1 MCALRNMS
9 AGLVD
14 IFKGRVWRTL
24 KVGVGTDHMY
34 GASHLLPR
42 GRGSGG
48 GGWRCKIAE
57 LMFVLLSLLRL
68 EKNM

>member
-34 GASHLLPR
+34 GGFTPSP
-42 GRGSGG
+42 SGG
-48 GGWRCKIAE
+48 GGVEA
-57 LMFVLLSLLRL
+57 VGGVARL
-68 EKNM
+68 QF

>member
-42 GRGSGG
+42 GEGE
-48 GGWRCKIAE
+48 WRRWAALQDCSFNVQFE
-57 LMFVLLSLLRL
+57 FC
-68 EKNM
+68 

>member
-42 GRGSGG
+42 GGG
-48 GGWRCKIAE
+48 GVEAVGGVA
-57 LMFVLLSLLRL
+57 RL
-68 EKNM
+68 QF